1 MLAARGR
8 RTHTANASLG
18 RVFLVLMGA
27 GVLALALL
35 ADVARAPPPI
45 PMTTQGNAY
54 DRLGNPLPVGSPLR
68 TLVDGVDYSNGSSVL
83 NGQGAFSV
91 LTNGSLVINQTTPE
105 PSPVKTGASLGELV
119 TYAAGPYSSPL
130 GFFQEIVPWRPDLT
144 VTQDLHLGSVQ
155 STPEPIRIQ
164 GLVTQPARGGPQ
176 YVFVCNPTGTSVSLA
191 DYYLQV
197 DRPGTFYG
205 GNLTLAGTVG
215 GGSEARVNLTSPFSL
230 IGTGDALKLVYRN
243 PGGTAASEGG
253 RDIVID
259 RVEFNAT
266 TNGSLYWQPG
276 NTTMGNAPAPG
287 PGQILERS
295 SFCSA
300 APAPQAFVLA
310 KEPGLPA
317 AGPPTVTLLA
327 PSAGENVQGGRTY
340 TIRWNVSDPVFVA
353 SYLKVWVNVTV
364 QGTTTALLAGAI
376 GATSVDWSVPD
387 TSTSNALV
395 NVSVVDPFA
404 AHGSA
409 QNSFTIL
416 PATPYSAY
424 IAIIVVVV
432 IAIFILLAFYYARRQ
447 QHPPPGP
454 PPSPPPE
461 AQRAETAPAAA
472 PTTPAAAARGSKT
485 CPKCGT
491 VVHEEDDS
499 CFFCGHLFVKPP

>member
-1 MLAARGR
+1 
-8 RTHTANASLG
+8 
-18 RVFLVLMGA
+18 
-27 GVLALALL
+27 
-35 ADVARAPPPI
+35 
-45 PMTTQGNAY
+45 MTTQGNAF
-54 DRLGNPLPVGSPLR
+54 DRSGNPLTAGTPLR
-68 TLVDGVDYSNGSSVL
+68 TLVDGVDYSNASAVL
-83 NGQGAFSV
+83 NAQGAFSV
-91 LTNGSLVINQTTPE
+91 VTNGSLVINQTTPE

-119 TYAAGPYSSPL
+119 TYAAGPYASPL
-130 GFFQEIVPWRPDLT
+130 GFFQEVVPWRPGLT
-144 VTQDLHLGSVQ
+144 FTQDLHLGSAG
-155 STPEPIRIQ
+155 STPDPIRIQ

-176 YVFVCNPTGTSVSLA
+176 YVFVCNPTGANVSLA

-215 GGSEARVNLTSPFSL
+215 AGTEARINLTSPFSL
-230 IGTGDALKLVYRN
+230 IPTGDALKLVYRN
-243 PGGTAASEGG
+243 PGGAAASAGG

-266 TNGSLYWQPG
+266 TNGSLYWLPG

-295 SFCSA
+295 PFCA
-300 APAPQAFVLA
+300 AALPPRSFVLA

-317 AGPPTVTLLA
+317 AGPPTVTILA
-327 PSAGENVQGGRTY
+327 PVAGENVQGGRTY
-340 TIRWNVSDPVFVA
+340 TIRWNLSDPVFVA

-364 QGTTTALLAGAI
+364 QGATTNLLAGTT

-387 TSTSNALV
+387 TSTSNAIV

-404 AHGSA
+404 VHGSA

-424 IAIIVVVV
+424 IAVIVVVV
-432 IAIFILLAFYYARRQ
+432 IAIFILVAFYYARRQ
-447 QHPPPGP
+447 EHPPPGPPGP
-454 PPSPPPE
+454 PPSPPHG
-461 AQRAETAPAAA
+461 AQGTAPAAP
-472 PTTPAAAARGSKT
+472 PTTQVAVGPGTKT

-491 VVHEEDDS
+491 TVNEADDS